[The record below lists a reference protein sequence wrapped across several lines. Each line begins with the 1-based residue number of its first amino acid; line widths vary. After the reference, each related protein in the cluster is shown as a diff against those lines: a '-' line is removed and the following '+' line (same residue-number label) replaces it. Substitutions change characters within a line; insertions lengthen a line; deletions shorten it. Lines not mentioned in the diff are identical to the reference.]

1 MTLLFLRRGV
11 MRALNLLL
19 LATLLMGH
27 LLTCVMRKNKCV
39 AGVIVALNRR
49 ALNVGSGI
57 NLLGEAIYNGL
68 SYRIFGA
75 LIISLN

>member
-1 MTLLFLRRGV
+1 MFV
-11 MRALNLLL
+11 
-19 LATLLMGH
+19 MGH

-49 ALNVGSGI
+49 ALNVGESINILGSGI

-68 SYRIFGA
+68 SYRIFGRFNYFFE
-75 LIISLN
+75 LNDIKKMVYSL